1 MAANANKA
9 APAKRRQVAVTHC
22 ALFSDQALVFSLD
35 DAWMGDVG
43 DFTLIAESI
52 AKAGNAITLAVR
64 ASFDKLEESGK
75 AAEALDA
82 IALQFS
88 LVTALMELCN
98 ASNASACG
106 DAREGQD
113 ND

>member
-22 ALFSDQALVFSLD
+22 ALFSDQALVFTLD
-35 DAWMGDVG
+35 EVTGGVG
-43 DFTLIAESI
+43 DLTMIAESI
-52 AKAGNAITLAVR
+52 AKAGNAITRAVR
-64 ASFDKLEESGK
+64 VSVDTLEDSGQV
-75 AAEALDA
+75 AEALDA

-88 LVTALMELCN
+88 MVAALMELSN
-98 ASNASACG
+98 ELASG
-106 DAREGQD
+106 EREGLD